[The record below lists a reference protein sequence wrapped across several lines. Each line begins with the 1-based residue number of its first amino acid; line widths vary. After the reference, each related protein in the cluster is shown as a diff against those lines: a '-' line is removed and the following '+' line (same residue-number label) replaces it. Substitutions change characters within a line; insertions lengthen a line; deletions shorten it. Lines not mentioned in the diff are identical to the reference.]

1 MAATPLDL
9 QVVTTAGYTVVE
21 VGGEVDVATAPQL
34 RGCLHRAIDAGSR
47 RLVVDLRQASF
58 IDSVDL
64 GVLLGARW
72 RLLAH
77 PGHDGSVQLVCAEG
91 LVLRVLR
98 LTGLDGI
105 FTLHAT
111 LTDALGGET
120 GQADDRPGHGDGHPD
135 PAPA

>member
-1 MAATPLDL
+1 MAARTLDL
-9 QVVTTAGYTVVE
+9 QVATTAGYTVVE

-34 RGCLHRAIDAGSR
+34 RACLDQAINAGSP

-58 IDSVDL
+58 IDSIGL
-64 GVLLGARW
+64 GVLIGAR
-72 RLLAH
+72 RHLLAH

-105 FTLHAT
+105 FALHAT
-111 LTDALGGET
+111 LSDALGGET
-120 GQADDRPGHGDGHPD
+120 GQADDQPGHGDGHPD

>member
-9 QVVTTAGYTVVE
+9 QVATTAGYTVVE
-21 VGGEVDVATAPQL
+21 VGGEVDLNTAPQL
-34 RGCLHRAIDAGSR
+34 RGCLDQAINAGSR

-58 IDSVDL
+58 IDSVGI
-64 GVLLGARW
+64 GVLLGARR

-77 PGHDGSVQLVCAEG
+77 AGHGSVQLVCAEG

-105 FTLHAT
+105 FALHAT
-111 LTDALGGET
+111 LSDALGGET
-120 GQADDRPGHGDGHPD
+120 GQADDRPGPGDGHPD